1 MDINSGIPIYSYICE
16 ENIRKCIMSTEKQPV
31 YIRSLTLND
40 YKCFKGKNK
49 FFFCKNDSGKKLSQC
64 TVILGDNGTGKTN
77 LLKAIANLEPV
88 LDDVKNVDSSVEKV
102 EDFYCDIAVLLGDR
116 MLSPD
121 LSKKP
126 MYKPRV
132 VERYDCEIQY
142 DIECDFLKIKKRQ
155 DNINKSTFEEITRY
169 TTRFPMPGNS
179 QLHESTSP
187 TKYGYTQKTN
197 YVDPTEDISRVR
209 IDAYGTNRHSKFG
222 SKRLENLLN
231 SESLF
236 YDDNRLIDIESWI
249 LQLDTAK
256 HHKRPGASARYLKV
270 RNLIR
275 HSSLFPNV
283 KDIEIGFDD
292 NENSFVY
299 FITEDGRYRLSD
311 LGYGYQCTFS
321 WIFDFCK
328 KLFDR
333 YPKSKN
339 PFHEPA
345 ILLVDEI
352 DMHLHPTWQRSILSE
367 LCKMFPMTQF
377 IVTTHSPL
385 LVQSIEKINLY
396 ALVKDNDTIKV
407 SYYPETSFQG
417 WTVEEI
423 MCELMY
429 LGENIRPERYREL
442 KMDFEKAMNSG
453 DLEKGKKAYDEL
465 KKILHP
471 QNVENDLLDIDL
483 GQLKALQ
490 DD

>member
-1 MDINSGIPIYSYICE
+1 MGKRMSIPILAYICE

-31 YIRSLTLND
+31 YIRSLTLNN
-40 YKCFKGKNK
+40 YKCFKGENK
-49 FFFCKNDSGKKLSQC
+49 FFFCKNDGGKKLSQC

-88 LDDVKNVDSSVEKV
+88 LDDVKNVDSSAEKV
-102 EDFYCDIAVLLGDR
+102 ERLYFDIAVLLGDR

-155 DNINKSTFEEITRY
+155 DNINKSTFEEIIRY

-179 QLHESTSP
+179 QLHESISP

-299 FITEDGRYRLSD
+299 FVTEDGRYRLSD

-333 YPKSKN
+333 YPNSKN

-396 ALVKDNDTIKV
+396 ALVKDNDTIKI
-407 SYYPETSFQG
+407 SHYPETSFQG

-423 MCELMY
+423 LREIMNLGDEVRSDKYMVLINQLQDALQKGDARQAKNIFSELS
-429 LGENIRPERYREL
+429 N
-442 KMDFEKAMNSG
+442 
-453 DLEKGKKAYDEL
+453 
-465 KKILHP
+465 ILHP
-471 QNVENDLLDIDL
+471 SSIDREL
-483 GQLKALQ
+483 IPLQ
-490 DD
+490 IEGIRDNEHD